1 MSQRLYILYIICAYV
16 NNTHNIGSAHT
27 RSGPYVSVNP
37 CARRRHSRLLN
48 RPSYYYIRYVSS
60 APAAAATP
68 IVIPISHSHSS
79 LLILTPP
86 HARTTHHTSLMAD
99 KSANVQLDPYT
110 AHAEA
115 EANTLTPQQKIDG
128 LKHIV
133 KQCKH
138 GMLVT
143 RSKEDVRHDTN
154 PSIC

>member
-1 MSQRLYILYIICAYV
+1 
-16 NNTHNIGSAHT
+16 
-27 RSGPYVSVNP
+27 
-37 CARRRHSRLLN
+37 
-48 RPSYYYIRYVSS
+48 
-60 APAAAATP
+60 
-68 IVIPISHSHSS
+68 
-79 LLILTPP
+79 
-86 HARTTHHTSLMAD
+86 MAD